1 MALNS
6 GESVLDAGC
15 GTGLL
20 LEMEAKAV
28 GRNGRAEGVDFS
40 NDMLDFAR
48 RRCAAYDQVK
58 LQQGSIESL
67 DFDDDSFDA
76 LSCTQTLLY
85 VDRLDD
91 ALNELHRVLK
101 PHGRIVIVET
111 DWRGAILNSAY
122 PEISRTVF
130 DAWDSVVA
138 NPNLPR
144 RMRKLLIDRGF
155 SVVRVE
161 AIPIVNAGYSEH
173 SFSAGMLT
181 NFARTAHKR
190 GAISDAE
197 KQAWLDNLQALADD
211 DAYFF
216 SVNRYLFSAIK

>member
-1 MALNS
+1 MSLNS

-20 LEMEAKAV
+20 LEMQAKAV
-28 GRNGRAEGVDFS
+28 GSKGRAEGVDFS

-101 PHGRIVIVET
+101 PHGRIAIVET

-122 PEISRTVF
+122 PETSRRVF
-130 DAWDSVVA
+130 DAWDSTVS

-144 RMRKLLIDRGF
+144 RLRKLLIDMGF
-155 SVVRVE
+155 SAVRVE

-173 SFSAGMLT
+173 SFSAGMLN
-181 NFARTAHKR
+181 NFAKTAHKHK
-190 GAISDAE
+190 AISDAE
-197 KQAWLDNLQALADD
+197 KQTWLDNLQDLAED